1 MWYLVHS
8 PENSSLIEAEQSN
21 YEGQIMNTK
30 TSCLA
35 RRAFLKNISALSL
48 GISLSPVLAFAAPS
62 DSLKVQRLNWAG
74 VRFING
80 KSTLL
85 IDPVVTDI
93 WEGDSP
99 YPLVELEASEGRTY
113 ALITHTHGDHFDTPG
128 LKRLLGERGRVI
140 CDAGM
145 APYIASQGLKVIPV
159 SRFMPEQRGGFTVM
173 PLPAVDGLGGEQV
186 SWVIS
191 VKGRRYIHCGDT
203 LWHGAWRKWGAA
215 YGPFDTAFMPIN
227 GAKVA
232 REPITETP
240 LVQTPIQ
247 AVDAAQLLRAK
258 LLVPIHYG
266 LNDPPHYVEVADPL
280 ETLIE
285 TAKRRN
291 QAVKHLA
298 PGEWLTLGDIDN

>member
-8 PENSSLIEAEQSN
+8 PENSSLIKAEQSN

-30 TSCLA
+30 ASCLA
-35 RRAFLKNISALSL
+35 RRAFLKNISAFSL
-48 GISLSPVLAFAAPS
+48 GVSLSPVLAFAGPS

-74 VRFING
+74 VRFVNG

-113 ALITHTHGDHFDTPG
+113 ALITHIHGDHFDTPG
-128 LKRLLGERGRVI
+128 LKRLLGDRGRVI

-173 PLPAVDGLGGEQV
+173 PLPAVDGLGDEQV

-191 VKGRRYIHCGDT
+191 VEGRRYIHCGDT
-203 LWHGAWRKWGAA
+203 VWHGAWRKWGAA
-215 YGPFDTAFMPIN
+215 YGPFDAAFMPIN
-227 GAKVA
+227 GARQA
-232 REPITETP
+232 DEPPSEVPLSLTP
-240 LVQTPIQ
+240 GE
-247 AVDAAQLLRAK
+247 AVDATILLGAK
-258 LLVPIHYG
+258 RLVPIHYG
-266 LNDPPHYVEVADPL
+266 FHVPGSYEEYPDAM
-280 ETLIE
+280 ETLLSA
-285 TAKRRN
+285 AKRRGVSVEI
-291 QAVKHLA
+291 VK
-298 PGEWLTLGDIDN
+298 PGDWLTP

>member
-1 MWYLVHS
+1 MHRS
-8 PENSSLIEAEQSN
+8 MSSTGRAGLTSLALFALLHVGPASAESLAIE
-21 YEGQIMNTK
+21 
-30 TSCLA
+30 
-35 RRAFLKNISALSL
+35 
-48 GISLSPVLAFAAPS
+48 
-62 DSLKVQRLNWAG
+62 RLTWAG
-74 VRFING
+74 IKLVSGN
-80 KSTLL
+80 TTVL
-85 IDPVVTDI
+85 IDPVGTDL
-93 WEGDSP
+93 WNGDAPEG
-99 YPLVELEASEGRTY
+99 LVPVESDTARTY
-113 ALITHTHGDHFDTPG
+113 ALITHTHNDHFDVDT
-128 LKRLLGERGRVI
+128 LQRVLGEKGYVVCHESQAVYAASRGLRVI
-140 CDAGM
+140 PAKM
-145 APYIASQGLKVIPV
+145 YEPI
-159 SRFMPEQRGGFTVM
+159 FRGGFIFTAV
-173 PLPAVDGLGGEQV
+173 PAEDGFGASQV
-186 SWVIS
+186 SWIVS
-191 VKGRRYIHCGDT
+191 GGDQKVLHGGDT
-203 LWHGAWRKWGAA
+203 LWHGQWENIGRQ
-215 YGPFDTAFMPIN
+215 YGPFDVVFMPIN

>member
-1 MWYLVHS
+1 MWYLVH
-8 PENSSLIEAEQSN
+8 PAENSSLIEAEQSN

-62 DSLKVQRLNWAG
+62 DSLKDQRLNWAG

-99 YPLVELEASEGRTY
+99 YPLVELEASEGRTS

-227 GAKVA
+227 GARQA
-232 REPITETP
+232 DEPPSEVPLSLTP
-240 LVQTPIQ
+240 GE
-247 AVDAAQLLRAK
+247 AVDATILLGAK
-258 LLVPIHYG
+258 RLVPIHYG
-266 LNDPPHYVEVADPL
+266 FHVPGSYEEYPDAM
-280 ETLIE
+280 ETLLSA
-285 TAKRRN
+285 AKRRGVN
-291 QAVKHLA
+291 VEIVK
-298 PGEWLTLGDIDN
+298 PGDWLTP

>member
-1 MWYLVHS
+1 MWYLVH
-8 PENSSLIEAEQSN
+8 PAENSSLIEAEQSN

-227 GAKVA
+227 GARQA
-232 REPITETP
+232 DEPPSEVPLSLTP
-240 LVQTPIQ
+240 GE
-247 AVDAAQLLRAK
+247 AVDATILLGAK
-258 LLVPIHYG
+258 RLVPIHYG
-266 LNDPPHYVEVADPL
+266 FHVPGSYEEYPDAM
-280 ETLIE
+280 ETLLSA
-285 TAKRRN
+285 AKRRGVN
-291 QAVKHLA
+291 VEIVK
-298 PGEWLTLGDIDN
+298 PGDWLTP